1 MPKGLKRYMELE
13 LFPHIQ
19 LKLSKGISLA
29 TACCLLRQEGFQFQN
44 YKKSL
49 YYDGHER
56 LDVVADRQQC
66 FLPEMVKYEE
76 HLVEYITG
84 DVEHEL
90 QKVPNNFIERQLVL
104 CAHDEM
110 TAQANNNVGKGWIFD
125 GAQPLW
131 KKGAGRG
138 LHQSD
143 VICSTVG
150 WLQEASHTL
159 EYGKN
164 YEGYWTGELFVKQ
177 VLVSLSN
184 WSDSAHLSIGS

>member
-1 MPKGLKRYMELE
+1 M
-13 LFPHIQ
+13 
-19 LKLSKGISLA
+19 A
-29 TACCLLRQEGFQFQN
+29 
-44 YKKSL
+44 
-49 YYDGHER
+49 
-56 LDVVADRQQC
+56 
-66 FLPEMVKYEE
+66 KYEE

-90 QKVPNNFIERQLVL
+90 QKVPNNFVERRLVL

-110 TAQANNNVGKGWIFD
+110 TAQANDNVGKGWIFD

-150 WLQEASHTL
+150 WLQEAMSCTKHVWYSEHGTYYQFEIIL
-159 EYGKN
+159 E
-164 YEGYWTGELFVKQ
+164 
-177 VLVSLSN
+177 
-184 WSDSAHLSIGS
+184 